1 MVHPT
6 LEGRHEV
13 PESAVGHWKR
23 VGWRRADEPEEQAAE
38 PVAPAQV
45 AAPEPPQDDSASP
58 RRRRT
63 TTSKEGE

>member
-6 LEGRHEV
+6 LEGEHDV

-38 PVAPAQV
+38 PVAPAQP
-45 AAPEPPQDDSASP
+45 APTPNQQVPN
-58 RRRRT
+58 RRQRT
-63 TTSKEGE
+63 TTPKEGE

>member
-6 LEGRHEV
+6 LEGQHEV

-38 PVAPAQV
+38 PVAPAPV
-45 AAPEPPQDDSASP
+45 APEPPQDDPTSP

>member
-6 LEGRHEV
+6 LDGQHEV

-23 VGWRRADEPEEQAAE
+23 VGWRRADEPEEKAAE
-38 PVAPAQV
+38 PVASAPV
-45 AAPEPPQDDSASP
+45 ALEPPQDDPASP

>member
-6 LEGRHEV
+6 LEGEHEV

-38 PVAPAQV
+38 PVAPPV
-45 AAPEPPQDDSASP
+45 PAPTQPVPN
-58 RRRRT
+58 RRQRT
-63 TTSKEGE
+63 TASKEGE

>member
-6 LEGRHEV
+6 LEGQHEV

-23 VGWRRADEPEEQAAE
+23 VGWHRVDEPEEQAE
-38 PVAPAQV
+38 TPAVPPQV
-45 AAPEPPQDDSASP
+45 AAEPHQDDPAP
-58 RRRRT
+58 QRRRRT